1 MRAITRW
8 DPVTEAVSL
17 RQMMD
22 RLMEDSFVR
31 PSGWRSDT
39 DRAVRPP
46 LDVYTTDE
54 DIVILMSVPGVQP
67 DNVELTIEGD
77 TVTLK
82 GEIPAPLE
90 NVDYVVQERASG
102 PFRRVVTL
110 NVPVEAD
117 KAEAAF
123 KDGVLT
129 LTIPKAEETRPRT
142 IKVSTGS

>member
-1 MRAITRW
+1 MTTW
-8 DPVTEAVSL
+8 C
-17 RQMMD
+17 
-22 RLMEDSFVR
+22 
-31 PSGWRSDT
+31 RS
-39 DRAVRPP
+39 AH
-46 LDVYTTDE
+46 
-54 DIVILMSVPGVQP
+54 
-67 DNVELTIEGD
+67 
-77 TVTLK
+77 
-82 GEIPAPLE
+82 
-90 NVDYVVQERASG
+90 G